1 MLFLQQADAVPLLV
15 CVEWRSGN
23 SQGQDPIELHVAGLA
38 EQRQLFIF
46 WVFFNPAHK
55 CLLRLLVEDLD
66 LVVGFLI

>member
-1 MLFLQQADAVPLLV
+1 MRFLQQSDAAPLLA
-15 CVEWRSGN
+15 CLEWRSVN
-23 SQGQDPIELHVAGLA
+23 SQGQDPIELRVAGFA

-46 WVFFNPAHK
+46 RMFPNPAHK